1 MDYGTYQRREEPP
14 LSELFSTLSNQTM
27 HLFRQEV
34 RLAQAEMTEKASEAG
49 RNAATIGV
57 GLMLAMGAFHALVA
71 ALILV
76 LAQYVE
82 TWVAALIVG
91 LLLAAVGGLL
101 VKFGIDKLKTID
113 PAPRETI
120 DSVRESKEWLT
131 EQI

>member
-1 MDYGTYQRREEPP
+1 MDYRTYQTRQEPT

-49 RNAATIGV
+49 RNAAVIGV
-57 GLMLAMGAFHALVA
+57 GLMLAMGAFYALVA

-82 TWVAALIVG
+82 TWVAALLVG
-91 LLLAAVGGLL
+91 LVLAVVGGLL
-101 VKFGIDKLKTID
+101 VKFGLDKLKTID

-120 DSVRESKEWLT
+120 ESVRESKEWLT